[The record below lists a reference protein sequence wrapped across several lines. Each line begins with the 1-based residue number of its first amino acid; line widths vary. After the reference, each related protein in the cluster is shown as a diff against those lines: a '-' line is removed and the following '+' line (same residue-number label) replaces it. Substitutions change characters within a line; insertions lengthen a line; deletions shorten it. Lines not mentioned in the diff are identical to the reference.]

1 MCTQGGGDFDLL
13 AGELELHG
21 SPPLVQAAVGRRGQ
35 HAGGL
40 AARRSL
46 IPMGAF
52 WPVPSPPVQP
62 ARWRSLELGM
72 RRASRYLAT
81 VRRATWMPLRLSSSA
96 SAWSDSGLRVS
107 STSMSFLIMA
117 WMAVAEAP
125 PPSSVE
131 TPLEKKYFSS

>member
-21 SPPLVQAAVGRRGQ
+21 SPPLLQAAVGRRGQ

-72 RRASRYLAT
+72 RRASRYFPT
-81 VRRATWMPLRLSSSA
+81 VLRAARIPRRFNSSGSA
-96 SAWSDSGLRVS
+96 SSG
-107 STSMSFLIMA
+107 
-117 WMAVAEAP
+117 
-125 PPSSVE
+125 
-131 TPLEKKYFSS
+131 YG